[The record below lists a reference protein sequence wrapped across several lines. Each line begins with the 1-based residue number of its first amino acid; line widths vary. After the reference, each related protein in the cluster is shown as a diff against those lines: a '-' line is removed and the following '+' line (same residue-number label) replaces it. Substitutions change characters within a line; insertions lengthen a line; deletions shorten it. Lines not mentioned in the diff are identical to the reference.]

1 MSGIFYPF
9 RLEHKNPANQIPM
22 KTRLQI
28 LAVIAISLL
37 TVGCASAI
45 KEKQNLAIA
54 AGFKAIT
61 PVKPEH
67 IELLPKLPK
76 NTMSQI
82 SYQGKAYYVLPD
94 VENNQAF
101 VGGPAEYQAYQKLSL
116 QKQISDANLQ
126 AAQMNQMAAMNSMNW
141 SAWGGWGAVGPMGY
155 PYRYGYRR

>member
-1 MSGIFYPF
+1 MYRYAFSVALAEKLNKACRWTIFLSREPFSLRTQNSG
-9 RLEHKNPANQIPM
+9 NQIPM

-76 NTMSQI
+76 NTMS
-82 SYQGKAYYVLPD
+82 
-94 VENNQAF
+94 
-101 VGGPAEYQAYQKLSL
+101 
-116 QKQISDANLQ
+116 
-126 AAQMNQMAAMNSMNW
+126 
-141 SAWGGWGAVGPMGY
+141 
-155 PYRYGYRR
+155 